1 MAAVLPAAK
10 EKASQPPAG
19 LLAWLAEKPHPG
31 PQPNEPKLHWADHT
45 AKLHIALGFSTSLY
59 DSGIRSCCSSKERDA
74 ETGLDFFGARYMSSA
89 QGRFTSPD
97 VPLLDQQPGDPQS
110 WNLYSYVRNNPL
122 IFTDRT
128 GNDCVYVNSSNDGI
142 SSIDNQTNAK
152 GCGKTGGC
160 WVDGT
165 VTNARFAYGSLILT
179 GTTNGQNKT
188 SASYGLGPDPGL
200 MALQRGTQL
209 AEPGVNLAGQGL
221 MLFGSIVAPLPMA
234 VAQCGA
240 GNCSKTNVA
249 MAMLPE
255 LSALYEGSILIQAAA
270 ASGKKG
276 AEILLKAG
284 GAAQAVKDF
293 EALGGAET
301 INGAVRVRTLSDG
314 TRAVLYT
321 STSTGESAIAI
332 QQAGKTVTRVKY

>member
-1 MAAVLPAAK
+1 
-10 EKASQPPAG
+10 
-19 LLAWLAEKPHPG
+19 
-31 PQPNEPKLHWADHT
+31 
-45 AKLHIALGFSTSLY
+45 
-59 DSGIRSCCSSKERDA
+59 
-74 ETGLDFFGARYMSSA
+74 
-89 QGRFTSPD
+89 
-97 VPLLDQQPGDPQS
+97 
-110 WNLYSYVRNNPL
+110 
-122 IFTDRT
+122 
-128 GNDCVYVNSSNDGI
+128 
-142 SSIDNQTNAK
+142 
-152 GCGKTGGC
+152 
-160 WVDGT
+160 
-165 VTNARFAYGSLILT
+165 
-179 GTTNGQNKT
+179 
-188 SASYGLGPDPGL
+188 
-200 MALQRGTQL
+200 
-209 AEPGVNLAGQGL
+209 